1 MSNILRK
8 NIDFAGGLIVTGS
21 PNVFVNGASV
31 VRIGDTVNSHGDH
44 STSSMIT
51 GSSKVFVNGVGLC
64 RAGDVASC
72 GDYGTG
78 GSPNT
83 FAG

>member
-1 MSNILRK
+1 MPGILRK
-8 NIDFAGGLIVTGS
+8 NIDFAGGLLSTGS
-21 PNVFVNGASV
+21 PNVFINGASV
-31 VRIGDTVNSHGDH
+31 VRIGDTVNQHGDH
-44 STSSMIT
+44 STSAMIT
-51 GSSKVFVNGVGLC
+51 GSSKVFVNGVGIC
-64 RAGDVASC
+64 RAGDMASC

>member
-1 MSNILRK
+1 MPNILRK
-8 NIDFAGGLIVTGS
+8 DIDYAGGLIVTGS

-31 VRIGDTVNSHGDH
+31 VRISDTVAPHGDH
-44 STSSMIT
+44 STAVMVT
-51 GSSKVFVNGVGLC
+51 GSSKVFVNGLGICRVG
-64 RAGDVASC
+64 DQASC

>member
-51 GSSKVFVNGVGLC
+51 CSSKVFVNGVGLC